1 MKKIAFATL
10 ALAFL
15 TSAPAFAQNAP
26 ATEEERIE
34 QLNALTWE
42 IDPGDYA
49 LANSSSTLS
58 LGSDLAIVRN
68 EDARR
73 FNLLIQGVEAPAM
86 EAYVEDTGT
95 GVGIYFEYF
104 DEGYVTLDD
113 WQDMDADGLLDSIR
127 ESTEAAN
134 EERAKVGMSPLVITG
149 WIETPRLDAAS
160 NTAYWT
166 IELEEDGQS
175 TVNAVALKLGRRGYE
190 QITWVGMRADYEA
203 NPGLLATMIENHEYD
218 TGFRYA
224 EFTDGDMLAGFGIAS
239 LVAVTAGAN
248 TDFGKGILVG
258 LLLFLKKGW
267 ILLVAASIGAWAA
280 IKKFFFGGKRRM
292 FGPVR

>member
-1 MKKIAFATL
+1 MKNIALAAL

-15 TSAPAFAQNAP
+15 TGAPALAQNAP
-26 ATEEERIE
+26 MTEEERIE
-34 QLNALTWE
+34 QLNALPWE
-42 IDPGDYA
+42 FDPGDYA
-49 LANSSSTLS
+49 LASSSSTLS
-58 LGSDLAIVRN
+58 LASDLAIVRN

-73 FNLLIQGVEAPAM
+73 FNLLIQGIEAPAM
-86 EAYVEDTGT
+86 EAYVEDTET
-95 GVGIYFEYF
+95 GVGVYFEYYE
-104 DEGYVTLDD
+104 EGYVTLDD
-113 WQDMDADGLLDSIR
+113 WEDMDADALLDSIR

-134 EERAKVGMSPLVITG
+134 EERAKIGMSPLTIVG

-166 IELEEDGQS
+166 IELEDEGGS

-190 QITWVGMRADYEA
+190 QITWVGMKADYEA
-203 NPGLLATMIENHEYD
+203 NPGLLATMIQNHEYD

-248 TDFGKGILVG
+248 SDFGKGILLG

-267 ILLVAASIGAWAA
+267 ILLVAAGAGAWAA
-280 IKKFFFGGKRRM
+280 IRKFFGGKRRM